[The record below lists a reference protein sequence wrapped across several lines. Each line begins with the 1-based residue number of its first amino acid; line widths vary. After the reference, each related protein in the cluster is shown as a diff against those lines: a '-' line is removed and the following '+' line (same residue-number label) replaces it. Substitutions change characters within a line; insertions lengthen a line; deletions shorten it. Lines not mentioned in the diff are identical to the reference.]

1 MRNEVI
7 FVSGQRGSGKT
18 YWVKYFIRSLPRYL
32 LLDTLGEYEGEPR
45 FDDIESLL
53 ECCKNHQSLHGTEGF
68 FEAVYDPAEIPEG
81 QDEEEEETSDFSIF
95 CQIALGMGNLYVII
109 EELDVFARSFKT
121 PLHFQRLIKRGRHMG
136 ANVLGVSRRPA
147 EVSRLFT
154 SQATRFILFKQI
166 EPRDIAYFKAV
177 IGNTADLI
185 PNLDRFEFLDIDFSS
200 DDMFKGNLPQP
211 SRLPGP
217 ILPGG
222 LDKPENV

>member
-1 MRNEVI
+1 
-7 FVSGQRGSGKT
+7 
-18 YWVKYFIRSLPRYL
+18 
-32 LLDTLGEYEGEPR
+32 
-45 FDDIESLL
+45 
-53 ECCKNHQSLHGTEGF
+53 
-68 FEAVYDPAEIPEG
+68 
-81 QDEEEEETSDFSIF
+81 
-95 CQIALGMGNLYVII
+95 
-109 EELDVFARSFKT
+109 
-121 PLHFQRLIKRGRHMG
+121 MG